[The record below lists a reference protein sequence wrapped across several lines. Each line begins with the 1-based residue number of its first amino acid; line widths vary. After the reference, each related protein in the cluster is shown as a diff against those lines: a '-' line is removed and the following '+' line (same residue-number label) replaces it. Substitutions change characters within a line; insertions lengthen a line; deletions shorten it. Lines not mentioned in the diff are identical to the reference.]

1 MSESMQPID
10 ATGASVE
17 EAIESGL
24 AKLGLSRNEV
34 IIEIVEE
41 GSRGVLGMG
50 ARAAVV
56 RLTPL
61 RQPSPSSFPS
71 SPSVSPEQAKLEAEE
86 ARQILEHILASMSIK
101 ASVELYPATP
111 ASPEEAAPW
120 VLDIRGPDLGILIGR
135 KGETLDALQYIVRLI
150 ASKRLGHQ
158 ANIVLDVESYKSRRE
173 TSLRKLALRMAEEA
187 RRLGRTVTLE
197 PMPPNERR
205 IIHLA
210 LRDDETVTTESVGM
224 GERRKVTIIPNR
236 STR

>member
-61 RQPSPSSFPS
+61 RQP
-71 SPSVSPEQAKLEAEE
+71 
-86 ARQILEHILASMSIK
+86 
-101 ASVELYPATP
+101 
-111 ASPEEAAPW
+111 
-120 VLDIRGPDLGILIGR
+120 
-135 KGETLDALQYIVRLI
+135 
-150 ASKRLGHQ
+150 
-158 ANIVLDVESYKSRRE
+158 
-173 TSLRKLALRMAEEA
+173 
-187 RRLGRTVTLE
+187 
-197 PMPPNERR
+197 
-205 IIHLA
+205 
-210 LRDDETVTTESVGM
+210 
-224 GERRKVTIIPNR
+224 
-236 STR
+236 